1 MATVAL
7 LLVLV
12 VIGPVYCTV
21 STPNSTWW
29 PCTSLSPHQ
38 NLQLEQVLGQWHLVE
53 VISSLPSR
61 SDMCAGIKL
70 IRGNDLSWDDLI
82 MVGQESP
89 DKRSISYE
97 NHTIIIPDVV
107 NSPSLWEQP
116 DIGAAVMV
124 TDVGLA
130 NDTLTLTTCHRL
142 LEYDWTGVFS
152 RYTNVNPTDLGPLNE
167 RLIAAGLQNVDSATI
182 LNVTACPTPNYSP

>member
-1 MATVAL
+1 MRSSASSKWTLRSYQSTRRHITEDRNTGSMHHRKKFKCHNFQL
-7 LLVLV
+7 L
-12 VIGPVYCTV
+12 YKRFA
-21 STPNSTWW
+21 
-29 PCTSLSPHQ
+29 PCYYDCL
-38 NLQLEQVLGQWHLVE
+38 QVLGQWHLVE

-116 DIGAAVMV
+116 GIMKYFNFNFKCAK
-124 TDVGLA
+124 LA
-130 NDTLTLTTCHRL
+130 KICTK
-142 LEYDWTGVFS
+142 
-152 RYTNVNPTDLGPLNE
+152 
-167 RLIAAGLQNVDSATI
+167 
-182 LNVTACPTPNYSP
+182 